1 MSMFTDPCTDTYQ
14 RCLPKKWAANAT
26 HEFKS
31 VQILQPVWLHRLLSF
46 PDTALRLGRAS
57 LRIYLS
63 GCARIHIQP
72 FIFSLF
78 SNCELD
84 GKTQNERGKKK
95 YFWEM
100 IGPLHLNN
108 PLIKWT

>member
-1 MSMFTDPCTDTYQ
+1 MYRYVPT
-14 RCLPKKWAANAT
+14 LPTKKWAANAT

-57 LRIYLS
+57 LRIYLL

-72 FIFSLF
+72 FLF
-78 SNCELD
+78 SFYGTWDLD
-84 GKTQNERGKKK
+84 GRTRN
-95 YFWEM
+95 
-100 IGPLHLNN
+100 
-108 PLIKWT
+108 

>member
-46 PDTALRLGRAS
+46 PDTALRLGHAS

-78 SNCELD
+78 GNCELD
-84 GKTQNERGKKK
+84 GKTQD
-95 YFWEM
+95 
-100 IGPLHLNN
+100 
-108 PLIKWT
+108 

>member
-46 PDTALRLGRAS
+46 PDTALRPTRKYKYISFTSSSHFIVTIAPIENIITVITSEQVSSVTS
-57 LRIYLS
+57 LQHIVP
-63 GCARIHIQP
+63 CATNQ
-72 FIFSLF
+72 
-78 SNCELD
+78 
-84 GKTQNERGKKK
+84 
-95 YFWEM
+95 
-100 IGPLHLNN
+100 
-108 PLIKWT
+108 

>member
-63 GCARIHIQP
+63 GCAHIHIQP
-72 FIFSLF
+72 FIFSF
-78 SNCELD
+78 YGTWDLD
-84 GKTQNERGKKK
+84 GQTRN
-95 YFWEM
+95 
-100 IGPLHLNN
+100 
-108 PLIKWT
+108 

>member
-63 GCARIHIQP
+63 GCVRIHIQP
-72 FIFSLF
+72 FLF
-78 SNCELD
+78 SFYGTWHLD
-84 GKTQNERGKKK
+84 GRTRN
-95 YFWEM
+95 
-100 IGPLHLNN
+100 
-108 PLIKWT
+108 